1 MVIGEYL
8 MQIIQYIT
16 ADELSNYFVNVEGKS
31 YFS

>member
-8 MQIIQYIT
+8 MQIIQNIT
-16 ADELSNYFVNVEGKS
+16 ADELSNCFVKLEGKS